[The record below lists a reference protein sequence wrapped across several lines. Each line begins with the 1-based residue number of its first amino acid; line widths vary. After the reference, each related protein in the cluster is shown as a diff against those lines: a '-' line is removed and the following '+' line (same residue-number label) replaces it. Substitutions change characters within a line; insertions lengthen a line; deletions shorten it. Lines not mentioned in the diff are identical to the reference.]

1 MTFHLGKIP
10 VRVLPSFF
18 LVTLLFNLSSGVDV
32 LVMWTGVVFVSVLIH
47 ELGHAAL
54 GLGFGLEPRIDLH
67 GMGGTTSW
75 AVTKTLATWR
85 RVAISLAGPMAGFAF
100 AAVAEAAWR
109 SGGIPRT
116 RLGAIA
122 YADLIYVNLGWGV
135 LNLLPMLPLDGGNV
149 LALLLGAMTKGRGLR
164 AAHVISIVVALASA
178 VVAMFTIG
186 WWPALL
192 AVSFVAANWRGL
204 QALAAREHDAPMRP
218 GLEEAYKALETR
230 DGERILAL
238 ARPAALTSKTP
249 QVRAEALQ
257 LMAFGFLLTG
267 RLADADASIAAL
279 PKGFSPHP
287 SLIELRERVRSEL
300 PGGAPP
306 GPPGGE
312 PQGAP

>member
-18 LVTLLFNLSSGVDV
+18 LVTLIFNLSSGLRELV
-32 LVMWTGVVFVSVLIH
+32 LWMGVVFVSVLFH
-47 ELGHAAL
+47 ELGHATV
-54 GLGFGLEPRIDLH
+54 GLAFGLEPRIDLH

-75 AVTKTLATWR
+75 AVNQKLSTWR
-85 RVAISLAGPMAGFAF
+85 RVAISLAGPTAGFVL
-100 AAVAEAAWR
+100 AAVAYAAWN
-109 SGGIPRT
+109 GGAFPRT
-116 RLGAIA
+116 QVAHGV
-122 YADLIYVNLGWGV
+122 YVNVLWVNVGWGL

-149 LALLLGAMTKGRGLR
+149 LALLLGAATKGRGER
-164 AAHVISIVVALASA
+164 PAHIVSIVVAVASA
-178 VVAMFTIG
+178 GLALSLQQ

-192 AVSFVAANWRGL
+192 AASFVAANVRGL
-204 QALAAREHDAPMRP
+204 QALAAREHDAPMRR
-218 GLEEAYKALETR
+218 GLEQAYEALEAK
-230 DGERILAL
+230 DGERILTL

-267 RLADADASIAAL
+267 RLADADAAIAAL

-287 SLIELRERVRSEL
+287 SLTELRARVQSEL
-300 PGGAPP
+300 PGAAPP
-306 GPPGGE
+306 SPPDGE

>member
-18 LVTLLFNLSSGVDV
+18 LVTLLFGLSSKPAV
-32 LVMWTGVVFVSVLIH
+32 LVMWTGVVFVSVLFH
-47 ELGHAAL
+47 ELGHASA
-54 GLGFGLEPRIDLH
+54 GLAFGLEPRIDLH

-75 AVTKTLATWR
+75 AVNRKLSTWR
-85 RVAISLAGPMAGFAF
+85 RVAISLAGPMAGFLIAA
-100 AAVAEAAWR
+100 AAVAAWT
-109 SGGIPRT
+109 GGAVPRT
-116 RLGAIA
+116 QLAA
-122 YADLIYVNLGWGV
+122 TVYANVLWVNLGWGL

-149 LALLLGAMTKGRGLR
+149 LALLLGAATKGRGER
-164 AAHVISIVVALASA
+164 PAHIVSIVVAVASA
-178 VVAMFTIG
+178 GLALLFQQ

-218 GLEEAYKALETR
+218 GLEQAYQALETK

-267 RLADADASIAAL
+267 RLADADAAIAAL

-287 SLIELRERVRSEL
+287 SLTELRERVQNEL
-300 PGGAPP
+300 RGAAPP
-306 GPPGGE
+306 SPPGGE